1 MNGLNID
8 ALIIGLMSAI
18 AVTFW
23 LATVDTVSKAA
34 SAVFFSA
41 LLSSFGA
48 PVASAYLVG
57 KFPTLQDTSDS
68 LILLLSAMIGGSVT
82 WGLPI
87 LINFVKTKWGNK
99 NA

>member
-1 MNGLNID
+1 MSGLDFD
-8 ALIIGLMSAI
+8 ALIVGLMSAI

-23 LATVDTVSKAA
+23 LSTVNTVPKAA

-57 KFPTLQDTSDS
+57 KFPTLAVASDD
-68 LILLLSAMIGGSVT
+68 LALLSSAIIGGTVT

-87 LINFVKTKWGNK
+87 LIIFVKNKWGQ